1 ERFGATNALSLEAG
15 MHETRL
21 EVGMER
27 SLNIAKGF
35 AVAVVIGGGA
45 LLVLRGNLT
54 VGVLTVFASYIS
66 NLLKPVEKIN
76 DLASAVSKA
85 LTPPGAEVADER
97 LWQALAR
104 VGLDGFFRGLTAGLD
119 TPLGEDGVD
128 LSGGQRR
135 RVALARAF
143 LLDRP
148 ILVLDEPL
156 EGVDTANEALIV
168 EALKR
173 IRDRRTCLVI
183 THRPSLLDCADA
195 VYRLEGGR
203 IVDGMS
209 IVRGRGSAAGA
220 RQ

>member
-1 ERFGATNALSLEAG
+1 

-27 SLNIAKGF
+27 SLTIAKGV

-45 LLVLRGNLT
+45 LLVLRGSLT

-76 DLASAVSKA
+76 DLASAVSKGLA
-85 LTPPGAEVADER
+85 AGER
-97 LWQALAR
+97 LLALLEHAPEVRDAPAAVQIGRAR
-104 VGLDGFFRGLTAGLD
+104 GALELEDVHFAYPDSDGR
-119 TPLGEDGVD
+119 GEDGVD

-195 VYRLEGGR
+195 VYRLESGR

-220 RQ
+220 GQ